1 MMVCKTWWGN
11 GNLDRF
17 TVIDVANIN
26 IDALGGLCGDD
37 DEYDLLARRE
47 LVVVWQTR
55 SLPGTASRFDLG
67 STGPGRVGWLREG
80 VRRRRRRRVG
90 WLRGEG
96 EKWSQLMGER
106 QPCTEELEIYLT
118 FMREDQWCI
127 KKSIFRSCQ
136 GSLEMIC
143 SFVGLFLYFFDQVER
158 S

>member
-1 MMVCKTWWGN
+1 MNDAGVLKGKHIPSRPWITWTGS
-11 GNLDRF
+11 LLS
-17 TVIDVANIN
+17 TLLIN
-26 IDALGGLCGDD
+26 IDAVDGLCGDD
-37 DEYDLLARRE
+37 DEYDLLVRRE

-67 STGPGRVGWLREG
+67 STGPGRVGWLRESL
-80 VRRRRRRRVG
+80 RWRRRRRVG

-127 KKSIFRSCQ
+127 KKIYFEILPGIFRND
-136 GSLEMIC
+136 L
-143 SFVGLFLYFFDQVER
+143 
-158 S
+158 